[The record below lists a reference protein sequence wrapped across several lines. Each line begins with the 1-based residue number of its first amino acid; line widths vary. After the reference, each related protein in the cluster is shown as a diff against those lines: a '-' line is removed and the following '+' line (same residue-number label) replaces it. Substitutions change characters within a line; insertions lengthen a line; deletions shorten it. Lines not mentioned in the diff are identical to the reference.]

1 MPSKRPL
8 YICLAVLFSAPLLH
22 ADVSS
27 IDRMKK
33 DLYFLASEECEGRGL
48 KTEGIQKAAAY
59 IAAEFKAAGL
69 KPAFKDDSYFQPF
82 GVKESFIEA
91 GPHKLLMT
99 GPDGKQVDAAFL
111 KTFTVSGLSG
121 KGTIGGGLVFAGFG
135 ITSNKYDDYKDVNV
149 KNQVVIVLR
158 QFPKARAKKD
168 GLFTNEES
176 RKHSPLI
183 EKINLAAKNGAAAV
197 IFVNDKEMAG
207 KDDPLMDFS
216 YASEDGKIGSI
227 PVVHA
232 KRAIVDQALAASGQ
246 SLDKIE
252 AAIDGDLK
260 PRSSAVAGWSA
271 NLQTAVGVRE
281 IITKNVVGVLEG
293 TGPLREETVVIGAH
307 YDHLGRGERGTK
319 ELGSNAIHYGADDN
333 GSGTTALLELARR
346 FASRNK
352 DRQGRRIVFVAFS
365 GEERGLLGSLHYCDK
380 PAFAMKDTV
389 AMLNMDMLGRLR
401 PDDKSKKDRI
411 TIGGVGSA
419 KNFEKLLDD
428 ANVKPGFHLDKV
440 KSGTGPSDH
449 TSFYLAKVPVYFF
462 YTGDHPEYH
471 TPKDKPETINF
482 EGILKVANMVDEL
495 TTTISITKDRPEYVA
510 GVGGSMS
517 GAPSGPKLGLMPRYD
532 DAETKGMEVSGV
544 IPGGAA
550 EAAGVKKGDRIL
562 AIGGKP
568 VKNVQDY
575 MKVMSG
581 LKRGE
586 EVELTIEREE
596 KTLKV
601 KATPK

>member
-1 MPSKRPL
+1 MPNKRAIL
-8 YICLAVLFSAPLLH
+8 ACLVVLSSASLLH
-22 ADVSS
+22 GDQSS

-69 KPAFKDDSYFQPF
+69 KPAMKDGSYFQPF
-82 GVKESFIEA
+82 GVKESYLEN
-91 GPHKLLMT
+91 GPNKLLMT
-99 GPDGKQVDAAFL
+99 GPDGKQIEPAFL
-111 KTFTVSGLSG
+111 KAFTVSGLSG
-121 KGTIGGGLVFAGFG
+121 RGGIGGGVVFAGYG
-135 ITSNKYDDYKDVNV
+135 ITSAKYDDYKDLNV
-149 KNQVVIVLR
+149 KNQVVIVFR
-158 QFPKARAKKD
+158 QFPRGKAKKD
-168 GLFTNEES
+168 GLFTEEES

-197 IFVNDKEMAG
+197 VFVNDKEMAG
-207 KDDPLMDFS
+207 KDDPLMGFS

-227 PVVHA
+227 PVVHV
-232 KRAIVDQALAASGQ
+232 KRAVIDQILAANGQ
-246 SLDKIE
+246 SVEKLE

-260 PRSSAVAGWSA
+260 PRSTVLAGWSA
-271 NLQTAVGVRE
+271 NVQTAVGIRE

-293 TGPLREETVVIGAH
+293 TGLLGEETVVIGAH
-307 YDHLGRGERGTK
+307 YDHLGRGERGTR
-319 ELGSNAIHYGADDN
+319 ELGSTAIHYGADDN

-346 FASRNK
+346 YGARK
-352 DRQGRRIVFVAFS
+352 DRTGRRIVFVAFS
-365 GEERGLLGSLHYCDK
+365 GEEKGLLGSLHYCDK
-380 PAFAMKDTV
+380 PPFAMKDTV

-401 PDDKSKKDRI
+401 PDGKTKKDRI
-411 TIGGVGSA
+411 TIGGIGSA

-428 ANVKPGFHLDKV
+428 ANAKPDFHIDKV

-482 EGILKVANMVDEL
+482 DGILKVANIVDDL
-495 TTTISITKDRPEYVA
+495 TTTISVAKDRPEYVA

-517 GAPSGPKLGLMPRYD
+517 GGPTGPKLGLMPRYD

-544 IPGGAA
+544 VPGGAA
-550 EAAGVKKGDRIL
+550 EAAGIKKGDRIM
-562 AIGGKP
+562 AIAGKP

-575 MKVMSG
+575 MKAMSG

-586 EVELTIEREE
+586 EVELTIERDD